1 MTLSHGKFKF
11 GMSEREVAILL
22 DALDAATVEAYLRAA
37 SSTRL
42 TSRSWLLVSRS
53 GRLTERF

>member
-22 DALDAATVEAYLRAA
+22 DALDAATVELPESSEFDSTDFAELAAGLAERTAY
-37 SSTRL
+37 
-42 TSRSWLLVSRS
+42 
-53 GRLTERF
+53 

>member
-22 DALDAATVEAYLRAA
+22 DALNAATVELPEGSDFNSSDFAELAAGLAERTAY
-37 SSTRL
+37 
-42 TSRSWLLVSRS
+42 
-53 GRLTERF
+53 

>member
-22 DALDAATVEAYLRAA
+22 DALDAATVELPEDSEFDSTDFAELAAGLAERTAY
-37 SSTRL
+37 
-42 TSRSWLLVSRS
+42 
-53 GRLTERF
+53 

>member
-22 DALDAATVEAYLRAA
+22 DALDAATVELPEGSEFDSDFAELAAGLAERTAY
-37 SSTRL
+37 
-42 TSRSWLLVSRS
+42 
-53 GRLTERF
+53 